1 MKQIRETCE
10 IDLDP
15 ASKVAYL
22 GNEVWAEVARARS
35 TAVWL
40 HVPRLRDERA
50 LALMS
55 SAWTN
60 DDAR

>member
-1 MKQIRETCE
+1 MKQIREVCE
-10 IDLDP
+10 NDLDP

-40 HVPRLRDERA
+40 PRLRDERA
-50 LALMS
+50 LALMP
-55 SAWTN
+55 SAWTD